1 MAVQRFSSANG
12 DVAKSTDIFLALNN
26 AILAGGAS
34 SEIQA
39 SALEQL
45 SQAYAKGKP
54 DMMEWRTA
62 MTAMPAQLKQVATA
76 MGYVS
81 ADELGEAL
89 RNGEVSM
96 DEFMEK
102 ITELNEEGID
112 GFQSFEQQA
121 KNSTGGIATSITVA
135 KTQVVKGV
143 ADIIKAL
150 DVRLESLGLGSVSKL
165 IANIGDEAKKGLDII
180 AGLIAG
186 ELTISDVME
195 KATNLVST
203 FIDTIN
209 QNLPSII
216 ETGMTMIAEL
226 IKGIAQALPTLIP
239 KMLETVMI
247 IVEALL
253 DNIDLIITDI
263 MMPGIDG
270 YKFTE
275 SLRREKIDIP
285 ILMITA
291 KEEFKDKVMGF
302 NVGADD
308 YLVKPINLEE
318 LLLRVG
324 AILRR
329 AKINNEKKVAIGTT
343 VLDYNTFTVE
353 TGNEKI
359 ELPQKEFNIL
369 FKLFSYPN
377 QIFTRTQLMNEFWGM
392 LSESDERTIDVHI
405 NRLRD
410 KFKDNPNFEI
420 ITVRGLGYKV
430 VKKDE

>member
-1 MAVQRFSSANG
+1 MFKIIVI
-12 DVAKSTDIFLALNN
+12 DDDINLN
-26 AILAGGAS
+26 
-34 SEIQA
+34 
-39 SALEQL
+39 
-45 SQAYAKGKP
+45 
-54 DMMEWRTA
+54 
-62 MTAMPAQLKQVATA
+62 
-76 MGYVS
+76 
-81 ADELGEAL
+81 
-89 RNGEVSM
+89 
-96 DEFMEK
+96 F
-102 ITELNEEGID
+102 
-112 GFQSFEQQA
+112 
-121 KNSTGGIATSITVA
+121 
-135 KTQVVKGV
+135 
-143 ADIIKAL
+143 
-150 DVRLESLGLGSVSKL
+150 L
-165 IANIGDEAKKGLDII
+165 IAKVLTKNGYQEFQCYNANSAYDVLD
-180 AGLIAG
+180 
-186 ELTISDVME
+186 
-195 KATNLVST
+195 KNY
-203 FIDTIN
+203 
-209 QNLPSII
+209 
-216 ETGMTMIAEL
+216 
-226 IKGIAQALPTLIP
+226 
-239 KMLETVMI
+239 
-247 IVEALL
+247 
-253 DNIDLIITDI
+253 IDLIITDI

-275 SLRREKIDIP
+275 SLRSEKIDIP

-302 NVGADD
+302 NAGADD